1 MKNFFLF
8 SSILIVITLSSI
20 FAGYENP
27 GLVETPKKKI
37 KYILKKIGLIDSF
50 YIEEPAK
57 AVQVIKKSEED
68 FFANSFTLEIQKV
81 NSLNRKTA
89 ALYFDE
95 SNSLTIFT
103 QDGEKIKKS
112 KVEEINLPLN
122 FTSENKGINTVFIC
136 LRSVFFLTKFLNPTC
151 VLFCLLKIKQACI

>member
-68 FFANSFTLEIQKV
+68 FFANSFSWLLSIFSSSTFNAFKYLA
-81 NSLNRKTA
+81 SLMMSKFVIKSLFI
-89 ALYFDE
+89 LYLIIIDFSKE
-95 SNSLTIFT
+95 Y
-103 QDGEKIKKS
+103 EK
-112 KVEEINLPLN
+112 
-122 FTSENKGINTVFIC
+122 
-136 LRSVFFLTKFLNPTC
+136 
-151 VLFCLLKIKQACI
+151 LLKFRIKIIIMIKFFIYSSLVN